1 MACGCNKNKGALPS
15 RNINNFSTRNV
26 VSSRGSV
33 VGNQPQPQPQQSVA
47 PQVASI
53 KTDPPKPEKATTVD
67 PKIAS
72 MNLNIQKTSTSGMS
86 KERLEIEKRRREA
99 IRKALGK

>member
-15 RNINNFSTRNV
+15 RNVNNFSTRNV
-26 VSSRGSV
+26 VSSRGSIA
-33 VGNQPQPQPQQSVA
+33 GNQPQVA
-47 PQVASI
+47 II
-53 KTDPPKPEKATTVD
+53 KTDSPKPENNAAVD

>member
-1 MACGCNKNKGALPS
+1 
-15 RNINNFSTRNV
+15 
-26 VSSRGSV
+26 
-33 VGNQPQPQPQQSVA
+33 VA
-47 PQVASI
+47 II
-53 KTDPPKPEKATTVD
+53 KTDSPKPENNAAVD

>member
-15 RNINNFSTRNV
+15 RNVNNFSTRNV
-26 VSSRGSV
+26 VSSRGSIA
-33 VGNQPQPQPQQSVA
+33 GNQPQTQPQQSVE
-47 PQVASI
+47 PQVAII
-53 KTDPPKPEKATTVD
+53 KTDPPKPENNATVD